1 MEGLGDTYL
10 PGAISLLDQL
20 DKQVL
25 VVLRDGKTLLG
36 ILRTIDQFANLLLED
51 TIERIHVEDAYGELT
66 RGIYLVRGENVVL
79 AGEVDMDIDVSR
91 HLRRVPVEQ
100 ILAMQQ
106 IKLDEQKHE
115 QEVRR
120 KVLAKKGV
128 KMEPII
134 EDAY

>member
-51 TIERIHVEDAYGELT
+51 TIERIHVADAYGELT

>member
-51 TIERIHVEDAYGELT
+51 TIERIHVADAYGELT

-100 ILAMQQ
+100 ILAIQQ